1 VNGEAAADKR
11 VFSGKNLSL
20 LTSLTLGHT
29 FMHCLQQGWY
39 IVLPS
44 VKVAFGLSEVQY
56 GAIESVRSASSTAV
70 QLPSGAVSDILR
82 KQWVNI
88 VVSALMGVSLAY
100 VILGLSSSLGMVMI
114 AAIIMGISIALWHPS
129 ALSVLSARLAER
141 RGLALSIHGMGG
153 NFGNAVGPA
162 ITGAII
168 GAIAWQ
174 KASWIMAIP
183 LFIFSV
189 ILWRLLQNI
198 PGRDGEGVTGR
209 QFFSSL
215 GELLKNKTIL
225 GLVISGGIRGMGSV
239 SIFAFYSLYLREDL
253 GFGPA
258 KSGLYFTI
266 MMASG
271 ILSQPLL
278 GYMSDRFGRK
288 VVMIPSLI
296 LMGVFEIML
305 VWAGAGVGLTLVAAT
320 IGLFIYAIG
329 AVIQAAAMDVV
340 PEEAGA
346 TTIALLFGTQALFT
360 IPSPTIAGWLSE
372 SYGTPSVF
380 IFSGVLVLISAV
392 IMMFLP
398 IDRKKP
404 AEDKEGI

>member
-1 VNGEAAADKR
+1 MNGEATVEKR

-20 LTSLTLGHT
+20 LTSLALGHT
-29 FMHCLQQGWY
+29 LMHCLQQGWY

-44 VKVAFGLSEVQY
+44 VKEAFALSDVQY
-56 GAIESVRSASSTAV
+56 GAIESIRSASSTAV
-70 QLPSGAVSDILR
+70 QLPSGAVSDILK

-88 VVSALMGVSLAY
+88 VVSALMGVSFAY
-100 VILGLSSSLGMVMI
+100 VVLGLSSNLGMVML
-114 AAIIMGISIALWHPS
+114 AAILMGMSIALWHPA
-129 ALSVLSARLAER
+129 ALSVLSARLSER

-153 NFGNAVGPA
+153 NLGNAVGPA

-174 KASWIMAIP
+174 TASWIMAIP
-183 LFIFSV
+183 LFIFAV

-198 PGRDGEGVTGR
+198 PGREGEGVSGR

-215 GELLKNKTIL
+215 KELLKNKTIL

-239 SIFAFYSLYLREDL
+239 SIFAFYSLYLRVDL
-253 GFGPA
+253 GFSPA

-296 LMGVFEIML
+296 LMGLFEIIL
-305 VWAGAGVGLTLVAAT
+305 VWAGAGIGLALVAAI

-329 AVIQAAAMDVV
+329 AVIQAAAMDVA

-372 SYGTPSVF
+372 TYGTPSVF
-380 IFSGVLVLISAV
+380 IFSGILVLISAV

-404 AEDKEGI
+404 AENMEGN

>member
-1 VNGEAAADKR
+1 
-11 VFSGKNLSL
+11 
-20 LTSLTLGHT
+20 
-29 FMHCLQQGWY
+29 MHCLQQGWY

-100 VILGLSSSLGMVMI
+100 VILGLSSNLAMVMI

-162 ITGAII
+162 ITGGII

-278 GYMSDRFGRK
+278 GYMSDRIGRK
-288 VVMIPSLI
+288 MVMIPSLI

-305 VWAGAGVGLTLVAAT
+305 VWAGAGVGLALVAAT

-329 AVIQAAAMDVV
+329 AVIQAAAMDVA